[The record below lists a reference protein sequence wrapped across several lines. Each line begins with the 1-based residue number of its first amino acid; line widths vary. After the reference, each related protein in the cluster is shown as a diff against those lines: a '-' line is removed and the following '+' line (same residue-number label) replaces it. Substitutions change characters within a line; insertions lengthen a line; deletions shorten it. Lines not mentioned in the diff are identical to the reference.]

1 MHFSLCL
8 LYNLLIAF
16 PLCCSTQSCHP
27 CPRPRP
33 LTPAKPPPNA
43 QLPHPPPPPTLQAQA
58 SVTENPMAC
67 IPTKRTGTSSTC
79 VQEESP
85 TTGAVGLA
93 LSSTTTASAASG
105 PDLQPTLFD
114 WHFFRLNNTE
124 IKAIFSCILF
134 LQFDFSSRIWWHDA
148 WFVEQDPFESV
159 GTRTFAQLR
168 SDVDLL
174 KPELGTWNWPN
185 LLSGRETGDVHQV
198 IPRPPLVDS

>member
-1 MHFSLCL
+1 MKDNKFGGAFVWALDLDDFKGEFCGEGSHPLLSHLRTLLNIGTCHDLNRIITNPSVLKMHFSLCL

-114 WHFFRLNNTE
+114 
-124 IKAIFSCILF
+124 
-134 LQFDFSSRIWWHDA
+134 
-148 WFVEQDPFESV
+148 
-159 GTRTFAQLR
+159 
-168 SDVDLL
+168 
-174 KPELGTWNWPN
+174 
-185 LLSGRETGDVHQV
+185 
-198 IPRPPLVDS
+198 